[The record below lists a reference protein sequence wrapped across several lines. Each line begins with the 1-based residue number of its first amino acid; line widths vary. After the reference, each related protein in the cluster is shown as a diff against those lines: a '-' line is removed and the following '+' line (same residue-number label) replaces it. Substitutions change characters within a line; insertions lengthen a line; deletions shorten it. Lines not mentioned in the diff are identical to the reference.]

1 MGKAKFA
8 YTVWQWGTDNK
19 EQFVQALKDITEA
32 EYEYFESVKAAINV
46 FDHDA
51 SPFLALCKEYGV
63 KPNGFYFHLN
73 GKWDNDVEDVKKKL
87 PFMAACDIH
96 RMNVQATGVVGRP
109 ATQEELDYD
118 LKAINAIAE
127 LAKEFDII
135 PCVHPHYNTTVMY
148 ESEIDFIMQNTD
160 PELVAFGPDTAH
172 LTAGKCDPVKVI
184 KKYAD
189 RVKFTHLK
197 DITAEGIE
205 FWYIIRR
212 ENIAYYAQLLSK
224 RTYTEKNLNK
234 GELRPE
240 FALLIAYWAQIKAN
254 DVVMDPFAGYGS
266 IPLQIYKNLKFH
278 KLIVNDIDINK
289 VKYIKKLFAKF
300 KEAKN
305 VEIICKDSMCL
316 PNIGDKTIDK
326 IIADP
331 PWGIYEEIGDIQDFY
346 HNLLVEFKRVLKDEG
361 EIIILTSGKIE
372 LENAASSC
380 GLKIFDKIDTLVNG
394 KKAGVFKLVKNS
406 QIKVNN

>member
-32 EYEYFESVKAAINV
+32 GYEYFESVKAAINV

-63 KPNGFYFHLN
+63 KPNGFYFYLN

-205 FWYIIRR
+205 AAGMQAGVEVYTNFR
-212 ENIAYYAQLLSK
+212 ELGEGIVDFPSIFKILDDVGYDGFLTAELDRS
-224 RTYTEKNLNK
+224 RFGNK
-234 GELRPE
+234 ESAIMSMKYL
-240 FALLIAYWAQIKAN
+240 KAN
-254 DVVMDPFAGYGS
+254 
-266 IPLQIYKNLKFH
+266 YK
-278 KLIVNDIDINK
+278 
-289 VKYIKKLFAKF
+289 
-300 KEAKN
+300 
-305 VEIICKDSMCL
+305 
-316 PNIGDKTIDK
+316 
-326 IIADP
+326 
-331 PWGIYEEIGDIQDFY
+331 QD
-346 HNLLVEFKRVLKDEG
+346 
-361 EIIILTSGKIE
+361 
-372 LENAASSC
+372 
-380 GLKIFDKIDTLVNG
+380 
-394 KKAGVFKLVKNS
+394 
-406 QIKVNN
+406 

>member
-1 MGKAKFA
+1 MVYISTFTPG
-8 YTVWQWGTDNK
+8 
-19 EQFVQALKDITEA
+19 
-32 EYEYFESVKAAINV
+32 FESVIKNILPVILKGSKIINV
-46 FDHDA
+46 NSGLVSYKF
-51 SPFLALCKEYGV
+51 
-63 KPNGFYFHLN
+63 NGDPTSILEVVIFNNSYHVIKSFT
-73 GKWDNDVEDVKKKL
+73 GKKL
-87 PFMAACDIH
+87 SFHKMVNEIIH
-96 RMNVQATGVVGRP
+96 SKNKYLNQNELKFRGKTFRIRFSKENRFTKVNKQVVTKAENEVAKATSLIVNR
-109 ATQEELDYD
+109 L
-118 LKAINAIAE
+118 N
-127 LAKEFDII
+127 
-135 PCVHPHYNTTVMY
+135 
-148 ESEIDFIMQNTD
+148 
-160 PELVAFGPDTAH
+160 PET
-172 LTAGKCDPVKVI
+172 
-184 KKYAD
+184 
-189 RVKFTHLK
+189 
-197 DITAEGIE
+197 E